1 MEATKQIQRISFK
14 DREVIDILNTIIEI
28 KSSSKGYLLV
38 LAGKYKKG
46 KDDFISDLSN
56 RIGEINSVDMRSIIS
71 SNEEESYER
80 IEKLFSSLSERDRV
94 LFLENYDVL
103 SGEYTGFTYSNVRY
117 ATPQEKFLLK
127 KLKDSKRIVIVG
139 LVDKAGIHSMLQRYA
154 QAVIEF
160 DEPSSA
166 IGKFFWKL
174 KQIRIQGHT
183 FENKR
188 TVDVR

>member
-1 MEATKQIQRISFK
+1 MAAIKQIQRISYRDK
-14 DREVIDILNTIIEI
+14 EVIDILNTIIEI

-56 RIGEINSVDMRSIIS
+56 RIGEINSVDMRAIIS
-71 SNEEESYER
+71 SNENESFEN
-80 IEKLFSSLSERDRV
+80 IEKLFNSLSEKDRV
-94 LFLENYDVL
+94 LYMENYDVL

-117 ATPQEKFLLK
+117 ATPQEKYLLK
-127 KLKDSKRIVIVG
+127 KIKDSKRIVIVE
-139 LVDKAGIHSMLQRYA
+139 LVDKANIHSMLKRYT

-160 DEPSSA
+160 DEPSSS

-174 KQIRIQGHT
+174 KQIRLQGHT

-188 TVDVR
+188 PL